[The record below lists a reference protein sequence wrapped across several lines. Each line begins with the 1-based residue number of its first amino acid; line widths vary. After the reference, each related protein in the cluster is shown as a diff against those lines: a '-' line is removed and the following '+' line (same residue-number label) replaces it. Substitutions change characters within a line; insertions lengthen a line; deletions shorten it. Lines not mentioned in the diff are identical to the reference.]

1 MNVVSDIKVRLI
13 FLQIRLRR
21 RLGGEVQDQVQEG
34 VQARPEAEVRPHLHP
49 QVQSHHG
56 GEGAGQADGAGGQ
69 EASAV
74 FKRFVYFM
82 TSLVQKQADPLL
94 NIFR

>member
-1 MNVVSDIKVRLI
+1 MIYDE
-13 FLQIRLRR
+13 RR
-21 RLGGEVQDQVQEG
+21 RLGGEVPDHLQG

-56 GEGAGQADGAGGQ
+56 GEGAGEADGAGGQ

-74 FKRFVYFM
+74 FKRFVY
-82 TSLVQKQADPLL
+82 THYGL
-94 NIFR
+94 